1 MGMYQ
6 LSQLMVDG
14 APLEKIGVQ
23 PVIIRRNALA
33 PHLLFK
39 HSQRT
44 ILTLHLL
51 GVSCQLAYP
60 LCVCDT

>member
-14 APLEKIGVQ
+14 VPLQKIGVQ

-33 PHLLFK
+33 SHLSFEC
-39 HSQRT
+39 SQRAM
-44 ILTLHLL
+44 LTLHLI
-51 GVSCQLAYP
+51 GTSRQLVNP
-60 LCVCDT
+60 LCVYDT